1 MEIYF
6 VVPGEVVGKGR
17 PRFTTR
23 GGYARA
29 ITPAKTRSYEE
40 KVKACYLAEVPFQPM
55 QWGNKEPIEMVVNAY
70 FEIPKSASKKAKL
83 EMLMNGRPTKKPD
96 LDNVLKAVADALNG
110 VAYSDDSQIV
120 RATITKYWSETPKA
134 EIIIRDE
141 ERGLGNENDKRGRI
155 F

>member
-83 EMLMNGRPTKKPD
+83 EMLMNGYPCKKSD
-96 LDNVLKAVADALNG
+96 ADNILKIVADALNG
-110 VAYSDDSQIV
+110 VAYYDDCQIV
-120 RATITKYWSETPKA
+120 SATIHKLWSEEPKL
-134 EIIIRDE
+134 EVIVRE
-141 ERGLGNENDKRGRI
+141 MKR
-155 F
+155 